1 MSIISADEPV
11 SAGAACSASGE
22 AVGVAYD
29 DAPLRLF
36 HLRVAA
42 GASGG
47 DFCEGFGLGIIGISL
62 SRAAPQLGLTPLWM
76 GVLGGAS
83 LASLFAGALLSGPT
97 ADRFGR
103 RPIFGYNM
111 AVLGALSV
119 LQFFVHSSVQLLVL
133 RLAIGFV
140 LGTDYAVNKAMLI
153 EFTPRRVRG
162 RILGLLSV
170 AWATGYASAYFVGFA
185 LDNVGTEPWRWM
197 LLSSAVPCLLAFP
210 LRVTVPES
218 PMWLTNHGRGAEAA
232 AIVRERLGAT
242 VAPPVS
248 TPAHPTHHGRWHQ
261 LFSPTWRRNSLV
273 GCAFWTCLVIPYFAV
288 GTFVAQVMSAMN
300 VESGYVG
307 GLIYNFALLGGAV
320 LGLIVVDRI
329 SRRSFLVGSFWL
341 AAVTTLALALWTHI
355 PGLAMILLFAAFA
368 GVLSAVSNLVYV
380 YIPELFPT
388 DLRASGIG
396 LATAASRTGSA
407 ASTFLLPVVVADYGI
422 RVTLGACVAVLV
434 AGAVICQVWAPET
447 RNLRLGV
454 LDEEAARSAEGV
466 G

>member
-1 MSIISADEPV
+1 MSVISSEETVP
-11 SAGAACSASGE
+11 AGAERNSPGGAATVE
-22 AVGVAYD
+22 YD
-29 DAPLRLF
+29 EAPLRLF
-36 HLRVAA
+36 HLRVAV

-47 DFCEGFGLGIIGISL
+47 EFSEGFGLGIIGMSL
-62 SRAAPQLGLTPLWM
+62 SRAAPQLGLTPVWM

-83 LASLFAGALLSGPT
+83 LASLFAGALLAGPI

-111 AVLGALSV
+111 ALLGALSV
-119 LQFFVHSSVQLLVL
+119 LQVFVHSSVQLLAL

-170 AWATGYASAYFVGFA
+170 AWATGYACAYFVGFA
-185 LDNVGTEPWRWM
+185 LDGVGTEPWRWM
-197 LLSSAVPCLLAFP
+197 LLSSAVPCLLVFP

-218 PMWLTNHGRGAEAA
+218 PMWLTNHGRGALAA
-232 AIVRERLGAT
+232 AIVRERLGPAVT
-242 VAPPVS
+242 PPIS
-248 TPAHPTHHGRWHQ
+248 TPAPPTTQGRWSQ
-261 LFSPTWRRNSLV
+261 LFSPAWRQCTLV
-273 GCAFWTCLVIPYFAV
+273 GCAFFTCLVIPYFAV

-355 PGLAMILLFAAFA
+355 PGLAMILLFAVFA
-368 GVLSAVSNLVYV
+368 GVLSAASNLVYV
-380 YIPELFPT
+380 YLPELFPT

-396 LATAASRTGSA
+396 LASAASRTGSA
-407 ASTFLLPVVVADYGI
+407 VSTFLLPVVVADYGI

-434 AGAVICQVWAPET
+434 AGAVICQLWAPET
-447 RNLRLGV
+447 RNLRLGA
-454 LDEEAARSAEGV
+454 LDAEAARAADAIG
-466 G
+466 

>member
-62 SRAAPQLGLTPLWM
+62 GRAAPQLGLTPLWM

-242 VAPPVS
+242 VSPPVS

-355 PGLAMILLFAAFA
+355 PGLAMILLFAVFA
-368 GVLSAVSNLVYV
+368 GVLSALSNLVYV

-447 RNLRLGV
+447 RNLRLGI
-454 LDEEAARSAEGV
+454 LDEEAARSTEGV